1 MKSTKTTYTDQP
13 EFVIVTGL
21 SGAGM
26 SSVLKSLE
34 DMNFEVFD
42 NFPVS
47 LVKALAQDTTGPDR
61 HIAVG
66 VDTRTRGFSV
76 EAVIDTA
83 ESLDAKLVFLTCD
96 DAVLQKRFTET
107 RRRHPLAKDRPVAD
121 GIKAERRMLWDIQQR
136 ADHIIDTTEMSIH
149 DLRRILEGHFNRR
162 DKKIVISLKSFGFKK
177 GVPRDAD
184 IVMDVRFLQNPHWIP
199 KLKDKS
205 GKDADVA
212 AYIGEDKEYAPFMT
226 RFKAMLEPLL
236 PRYADEGKNYLTIAI
251 GCTGGMHR
259 SVYIVESL
267 AAWLNDMGF
276 TTHVEHRD
284 LEK

>member
-1 MKSTKTTYTDQP
+1 MKSRKAAYTDQP

-42 NFPVS
+42 NFPLS
-47 LVKALAQDTTGPDR
+47 LVKALARDTTGPDR

-66 VDTRTRGFSV
+66 IDTRTRGFSV
-76 EAVIDTA
+76 DAVIDTT
-83 ESLDAKLVFLTCD
+83 ESLDAKLIFLTCD

-121 GIKAERRMLWDIQQR
+121 GIKQERRMLWDIQQR
-136 ADHIIDTTEMSIH
+136 ADLIIDTTEMSIH
-149 DLRRILEGHFNRR
+149 DLRRILEGHFNRK
-162 DKKIVISLKSFGFKK
+162 DKKLIVSLKSFGFKK

-184 IVMDVRFLQNPHWIP
+184 IVMDVRFLQNPHWVA
-199 KLKDKS
+199 KLKEKS
-205 GKDADVA
+205 GLDPEVGS
-212 AYIGEDKEYAPFMT
+212 YIAEDSEYAGFMT

-236 PRYADEGKNYLTIAI
+236 PRYVDEGKSYLTIAV
-251 GCTGGMHR
+251 GCTGGRHR
-259 SVYIVESL
+259 SVYTVEAFSQ
-267 AAWLNDMGF
+267 WLTDMGF

-284 LEK
+284 LER